1 MKNKEECVMHCKNC
15 LAPLNADDTYCK
27 VCGTPIDRKENYPSN
42 EEIIKAY
49 NNETMRVPAQG
60 QGTENRSVSNESMAS
75 DFRNLERQ
83 EEKIQSSA
91 QSIENTYNM
100 EATTSLPQHE
110 PILVAEPKSLVIPKR
125 EEIEEEPLPKL
136 DTKKEEKGISKKTL
150 FLSIFIVMMIT
161 ALVTTLICI
170 PIFSK
175 VDNKKETSD
184 NPKVD
189 IKTVTENRILFS
201 GYSFVIPEGYSYK
214 INGTQLLVEKKD
226 TKEAMS
232 LQIGQGTYENMKAN
246 LTSVKKNLT
255 DAKWTV
261 GKLYVDQT
269 IDERN
274 YLTVEATVNKQKVMI
289 AYTTADDTQVFG
301 IIYLNPTATDY
312 PSDTVESFSK
322 IIDSGLKVNNPVNTN
337 IADFTKNKILF
348 TITGTD
354 KPNQGGTTQGGTQ
367 SGAQQTTPP
376 NQQTGTQTNQRSGTK
391 PSGQTGT
398 QTSVKTD
405 KQPTTDT
412 NKQTSTT
419 KNE

>member
-1 MKNKEECVMHCKNC
+1 MHCKNC
-15 LAPLNADDTYCK
+15 LAPLNVDDTYCK

-49 NNETMRVPAQG
+49 NNENGRIPAQE
-60 QGTENRSVSNESMAS
+60 QMAERQPVSVDSMAPN
-75 DFRNLERQ
+75 FRPLKR
-83 EEKIQSSA
+83 EEENVQTSTPT
-91 QSIENTYNM
+91 IEESPYSPSV
-100 EATTSLPQHE
+100 ASSLPQHE
-110 PILVAEPKSLVIPKR
+110 PILVAEPKSLAIPKR
-125 EEIEEEPLPKL
+125 EEIMEEESLPKM
-136 DTKKEEKGISKKTL
+136 DTKKEEKGISRKTL
-150 FLSIFIVMMIT
+150 LFGILLSMVIT
-161 ALVTTLICI
+161 ALITVLVCI

-175 VDNKKETSD
+175 VDKKQETTD

-214 INGTQLLVEKKD
+214 INGTQLIVEKKD

-232 LQIGQGTYENMKAN
+232 LQLGQGTYANMKAN

-301 IIYLNPTATDY
+301 MIYLNPTAPDY

-322 IIDSGLKVNNPVNTN
+322 IIDSALKVNHSVNTN
-337 IADFTKNKILF
+337 IADFTKNKIMF
-348 TITGTD
+348 AITGTD
-354 KPNQGGTTQGGTQ
+354 NPNQGGTTQGGTQ
-367 SGAQQTTPP
+367 AGTQQGTQT
-376 NQQTGTQTNQRSGTK
+376 NQQTGTNAT
-391 PSGQTGT
+391 GQAGT
-398 QTSVKTD
+398 QTGVKTD
-405 KQPTTDT
+405 TQPTTND
-412 NKQTSTT
+412 KQGSTI
-419 KNE
+419 KN